1 MAGKR
6 DYYEVLGV
14 PKTSDEKE
22 IKKAYRKLA
31 RKFHPDVNPGD
42 KDAERKFKEIGEA
55 YDVLSDVKKRGMYD
69 QFGHAAFDQGQSD
82 GFRPGAG
89 AGGFRYEYGPGGGR
103 SAGFRPEDF
112 EGFAHGGAA
121 GFGAGGFDDILS
133 GLFGGRSTGF
143 GGRSAGFGPSGP
155 MKGEDTSTTMEVN
168 FEDALFGTTAQL
180 NLRRE
185 VPCASC
191 GGTGTQ
197 PGTAPRNC
205 PDCGGTG
212 QIKGG
217 CGMFSI
223 NRTCPRCGGAGNVKE
238 ACRTCGG
245 SGYVPKAENLTVKIP
260 PGVDNGS
267 KVRLPGM
274 GGPGVNGGPPG
285 DLYIVTRVRRHPYF
299 ERRDDDLYSEI
310 PITFS
315 EAALGAKVDVPTK
328 DGIVTMTIPPG
339 TQSGQEFRLRG
350 KGAPH
355 LGKAGAGDQYVRVKV
370 AVPSSLS
377 EHAKSALRDFMS
389 HAPQN
394 PRAGIGFSGFRRGK
408 GAA

>member
-55 YDVLSDVKKRGMYD
+55 YDVLSDAKKRGMYD
-69 QFGHAAFDQGQSD
+69 QFGHAAFDQSQSA
-82 GFRPGAG
+82 GFRPGGQPG
-89 AGGFRYEYGPGGGR
+89 AGG
-103 SAGFRPEDF
+103 GFRPEDF
-112 EGFAHGGAA
+112 EGFARGQST
-121 GFGAGGFDDILS
+121 GFEDILS
-133 GLFGGRSTGF
+133 GLFGGRSAGF
-143 GGRSAGFGPSGP
+143 GGGP
-155 MKGEDTSTTMEVN
+155 MKGEDTSTAMEVN

-180 NLRRE
+180 NMRRE

-217 CGMFSI
+217 RGMFSI

-299 ERRDDDLYSEI
+299 ERRGDDLYSEI
-310 PITFS
+310 PITFF

-350 KGAPH
+350 KGAPR

-370 AVPSSLS
+370 AVPPSLN
-377 EHAKSALRDFMS
+377 EQAKSALKDFMR
-389 HAPQN
+389 HNPQN
-394 PRAGIGFSGFRRGK
+394 PRAGIGFSGFRRGR

>member
-14 PKTSDEKE
+14 PRASDEKE

-31 RKFHPDVNPGD
+31 RKYHPDVNPGD
-42 KDAERKFKEIGEA
+42 RDAERKFKEIGEA
-55 YDVLSDVKKRGMYD
+55 YDVLSDPKKRGMYD
-69 QFGHAAFDQGQSD
+69 QFGHAAFDQGQSA
-82 GFRPGAG
+82 GFRPGGQPGAG
-89 AGGFRYEYGPGGGR
+89 GGFRYEYRPGGGG
-103 SAGFRPEDF
+103 GFRPEDF
-112 EGFAHGGAA
+112 ERFAQGGT
-121 GFGAGGFDDILS
+121 GGFDDILS
-133 GLFGGRSTGF
+133 GLFGGRA
-143 GGRSAGFGPSGP
+143 AGFGPSGP
-155 MKGEDTSTTMEVN
+155 MRGEDTSTTMEVN

-185 VPCASC
+185 APCASC
-191 GGTGTQ
+191 GGAGTQ
-197 PGTAPRNC
+197 PGTQPRTC

-212 QIKGG
+212 QTKAGR
-217 CGMFSI
+217 GMFSI
-223 NRTCPRCGGAGNVKE
+223 NRTCQRCGGSGKVKE
-238 ACRTCGG
+238 RCRTCGG
-245 SGYVPKAENLTVKIP
+245 GGYVPKTENLTVKIP

-285 DLYIVTRVRRHPYF
+285 DMYIITRVSRHPYF
-299 ERRDDDLYSEI
+299 ERRGDDLYSEI

-328 DGIVTMTIPPG
+328 DGIVSMTIPPG

-355 LGKAGAGDQYVRVKV
+355 LGGTGSGDHYVRVKV

-389 HAPQN
+389 AAPQN

>member
-1 MAGKR
+1 MTGKR

-14 PKTSDEKE
+14 PKTADEKE

-55 YDVLSDVKKRGMYD
+55 YDILSDPKKRGMYD
-69 QFGHAAFDQGQSD
+69 QFGHAAFDQGQSA

-89 AGGFRYEYGPGGGR
+89 AGPGGFRYEYRPGGFG
-103 SAGFRPEDF
+103 PENF
-112 EGFAHGGAA
+112 EGFAHGGRSA
-121 GFGAGGFDDILS
+121 GFGAGEFEDMVS
-133 GLFGGRSTGF
+133 GLF

-155 MKGEDTSTTMEVN
+155 VKGEDTSTTMEVD

-197 PGTAPRNC
+197 PGTRPGTC
-205 PDCGGTG
+205 PDCGGAG
-212 QIKGG
+212 QTKAGR
-217 CGMFSI
+217 GMFSI
-223 NRTCPRCGGAGNVKE
+223 NRTCPRCGGSGKVQE
-238 ACRTCGG
+238 PCRTCGG
-245 SGYVPKAENLTVKIP
+245 SGYVPKTENLTVKIP
-260 PGVDNGS
+260 PGVDDGS

-274 GGPGVNGGPPG
+274 GGPGMNGGPPG
-285 DLYIVTRVRRHPYF
+285 DLYIITRVRRHPYF
-299 ERRDDDLYSEI
+299 ERRGDDLYSEI

-315 EAALGAKVDVPTK
+315 EAALGAKVDVPTR

-350 KGAPH
+350 KGAPR
-355 LGKAGAGDQYVRVKV
+355 LGKTGSGDHYVRVKV

-377 EHAKSALRDFMS
+377 EQAKSALMDFVR
-389 HAPQN
+389 HNPQN
-394 PRAGIGFSGFRRGK
+394 PRAGIGFGGFRRGGR